1 MFYLDC
7 SPLLLVSFQYI
18 YIHILIFRESS
29 ILDIH
34 ISFLPSLIWTWFM
47 FPLLYHMHYKQYM
60 IILVYY
66 MYGIM
71 FVSSII
77 RIILIIFI
85 ILLVVSFTKSLNKCL
100 KLYIIYTYTY
110 IYKWLKHELKQ
121 LVFLSLLSIWML
133 KSLHST
139 PRAWQWS

>member
-1 MFYLDC
+1 
-7 SPLLLVSFQYI
+7 
-18 YIHILIFRESS
+18 
-29 ILDIH
+29 
-34 ISFLPSLIWTWFM
+34 M

-77 RIILIIFI
+77 RILLIIFI

-110 IYKWLKHELKQ
+110 IHK
-121 LVFLSLLSIWML
+121 
-133 KSLHST
+133 
-139 PRAWQWS
+139 